1 MPRPTGPFC
10 TARVADKKGNVLGWI
25 AAKPCRKTG
34 RRDYSF
40 FDFDAVEF
48 PNEEAARK
56 RAERD
61 GVAIIAI
68 NRYA

>member
-1 MPRPTGPFC
+1 M
-10 TARVADKKGNVLGWI
+10 LGWI

-34 RRDYSF
+34 RRDYCT

-48 PNEEAARK
+48 PNEEAAHK

-61 GVAIIAI
+61 GVIVIAI
-68 NRYA
+68 NRYR